1 MGNKMLWQSDNEMWI
16 QAKVNSEYRLVAVHS
31 GDFNG
36 FPPRTKMVFK
46 DGCTKDYQGE
56 INCHNL

>member
-1 MGNKMLWQSDNEMWI
+1 MQWQSDNEMWI

-56 INCHNL
+56 MNCQNL